1 MEKEHLFRAQFNGF
15 PGSQNNKT
23 TVKRRKY
30 PVSSKT
36 EYNSIS
42 EVVEEYKSN
51 YKTLKANTR
60 DIVRSNPEDFDFQSM
75 TDADSF
81 IAVSIPIDMG
91 DDYVAY
97 VCTAVPEYKG
107 SVFMIPIKHFR
118 LKGGRLQ
125 NGLGYIA
132 PENIGNKS
140 LAVFTDVFLQKL
152 YSLAD
157 MEEGY
162 FFFWSCQTGM
172 LSVYG
177 NNARWLFEQGMAIG
191 QKFDSFYYFEEFTD
205 TIKFPEGNLTDG
217 EIKDL
222 EMKMWN
228 Y

>member
-51 YKTLKANTR
+51 YKTLKANIR
-60 DIVRSNPEDFDFQSM
+60 AVVRNSPEDFDFQSM

-91 DDYVAY
+91 DGYVAY
-97 VCTAVPEYKG
+97 VCTAVPEHKDC
-107 SVFMIPIKHFR
+107 VFTISIKHFR

-132 PENIGNKS
+132 PESIGYES
-140 LAVFTDVFLQKL
+140 PAVFTDVFLQKM

-157 MEEGY
+157 IGEGY
-162 FFFWSCQTGM
+162 FFFWSCRTGM
-172 LSVYG
+172 FSVYG
-177 NNARWLFEQGMAIG
+177 NNVRWLFEQGMAIG
-191 QKFDSFYYFEEFTD
+191 QKLDGFYYFEEFTD

>member
-1 MEKEHLFRAQFNGF
+1 MEKEHLFRAQFNGS

-30 PVSSKT
+30 PVSSKA

-51 YKTLKANTR
+51 YKTLKANIR
-60 DIVRSNPEDFDFQSM
+60 AVVHNNPEDFDFQSM

-132 PENIGNKS
+132 PESIGYES
-140 LAVFTDVFLQKL
+140 PAVFTDVFLQKM

-157 MEEGY
+157 IGEGY
-162 FFFWSCQTGM
+162 FFFWSCRTGM
-172 LSVYG
+172 FSVYG
-177 NNARWLFEQGMAIG
+177 NNVRWLFEQGMAIG
-191 QKFDSFYYFEEFTD
+191 QKLDGFYYFEEFTD
-205 TIKFPEGNLTDG
+205 TIKFPERDLTDE
-217 EIKDL
+217 EIKNL

>member
-1 MEKEHLFRAQFNGF
+1 MEKEHLFRAQFNGS

-30 PVSSKT
+30 PVSSKA

-42 EVVEEYKSN
+42 EAVEEYKSN
-51 YKTLKANTR
+51 YKTLKANIR
-60 DIVRSNPEDFDFQSM
+60 AVVRNSPEDFDFQSM

-97 VCTAVPEYKG
+97 VCTAVPEHRDC
-107 SVFMIPIKHFR
+107 VFTISIKHFR

-132 PENIGNKS
+132 PESIGYES
-140 LAVFTDVFLQKL
+140 PAVFTDVFLQKM

-157 MEEGY
+157 IGEGY
-162 FFFWSCQTGM
+162 FFFWSCRTGM
-172 LSVYG
+172 FSVYG
-177 NNARWLFEQGMAIG
+177 NNVRWLFEQGMAIG
-191 QKFDSFYYFEEFTD
+191 QKLDGFYYFEEFTD
-205 TIKFPEGNLTDG
+205 TIKFPERDLTDE
-217 EIKDL
+217 EIKNL
-222 EMKMWN
+222 EMKMWKL
-228 Y
+228 